1 MTPGRPAN
9 DPTPPATAGGV
20 LVSEVAPPAHTA
32 FRTLWQR
39 VGSPTVLATLIALV
53 AGTTLIGFYRRY
65 LEFEARDRVVAQTV
79 PYSQAL
85 SSAIA
90 HRVAILQGFEA
101 FLAIQPEIRRDRQ
114 LLDRYTADLQRSTP
128 GIRALEL
135 VRDGKIIAIA
145 PLAGNEAAL
154 GFDLRTHSDPM
165 VRARLREVETTDR
178 IAVNGPI
185 TLRQGG
191 RGLVIQRR
199 FKRPG
204 VEGYDLAALVLDL
217 TPLLDEAGLQQPVE
231 LRIALRDADGLY
243 IFGDSTLGSRDPVD
257 VEVRIPSD
265 VWHLQAVPPRGWTEA
280 IRFRLALFAAGV
292 FLSGVLFV
300 LVVYL
305 VASRQAALMGAVE
318 ERTTSLRSAVEEL
331 REAAAQRERTEAQL
345 RQSQRLES
353 LGRLAG
359 GIAHDFNN
367 LLTVIMGSISLAR
380 ETIPGT
386 SEAGADLT
394 TAEHAAQ
401 RASELTRK
409 LLVFARRQTVEFQV
423 VDLNALLKE
432 LETIVHRLLGERI
445 KVVDDLAPGLWP
457 LYADPGQ
464 LEQMVTNLT
473 VNARDAMPDGGTLT
487 IRTRNVELARQP
499 GISDVVEP
507 GEYVRLE
514 VEDTGAGMPPEV
526 LQRVFE
532 PFFTTKEV
540 GQGTGLGLATV
551 YGLVRQAG
559 GEIAIK
565 SDVGRG
571 TRATIHL
578 PRARVEQMGRTE
590 GRSPA
595 QSDDR
600 GGGGETVLLVED
612 EAPVRKIASRILGEA
627 GYRVIA
633 AEDGDSALRR
643 LDRSQRI
650 HLLVADVVTPGMG
663 GRALA
668 ERILGRD
675 PTTRVLFISGYTADE
690 RLEELL
696 ARPGVAFLAKPFT
709 ARQLQRAVR
718 QLLDFPPRG

>member
-9 DPTPPATAGGV
+9 DPTPSATAGGV
-20 LVSEVAPPAHTA
+20 LVSEATPLARTA
-32 FRTLWQR
+32 SRSLWQT

-53 AGTTLIGFYRRY
+53 AGTALIGFYRRY
-65 LEFEARDRVVAQTV
+65 LEIEVRDRVVAQTV
-79 PYSQAL
+79 PYGQAL
-85 SSAIA
+85 SATIA
-90 HRVAILQGFEA
+90 HAVAILQGFEA
-101 FLAIQPEIRRDRQ
+101 FLAIQPDIQRDRM
-114 LLDRYTADLQRSTP
+114 LLERYTADLQRGTP

-135 VRDGKIIAIA
+135 VRDGRIIAIA

-154 GFDLRTHSDPM
+154 GFDLRTHSDPL
-165 VRARLREVETTDR
+165 VRRRLRLVETTDR
-178 IAVNGPI
+178 ITVNGPI

-204 VEGYDLAALVLDL
+204 VVGYDLAALVLDL
-217 TPLLDEAGLQQPVE
+217 TPLLDEAGLLSPVE
-231 LRIALRDADGLY
+231 LRIALRDANGQH
-243 IFGDSTLGSRDPVD
+243 IFGDSTLESRDPVD
-257 VEVRIPSD
+257 VEVRIPFD
-265 VWHLQAVPPRGWTEA
+265 TWHLQAVPPRGWAEA
-280 IRFRLALFAAGV
+280 TLFRLVLFAAGV
-292 FLSGVLFV
+292 FLSGMLFV

-305 VASRQAALMGAVE
+305 VATRQAALIGAVE
-318 ERTTSLRSAVEEL
+318 ARTHSLRVAVEEL
-331 REAAAQRERTEAQL
+331 REAAAQRELTEAQL

-380 ETIPGT
+380 ETMPGT
-386 SEAGADLT
+386 SEAEADLA
-394 TAEHAAQ
+394 TAEQAAQ

-423 VDLNALLKE
+423 VDLNALLKD

-457 LYADPGQ
+457 VYADAGQ
-464 LEQMVTNLT
+464 LEQMVTNLA
-473 VNARDAMPDGGTLT
+473 VNARDAMPEGGTLT
-487 IRTRNVELARQP
+487 IRTRNVELARRP
-499 GISDVVEP
+499 ENGDALDP

-514 VEDTGAGMPPEV
+514 VEDTGAGMSPEV
-526 LQRVFE
+526 LQRAFE

-559 GEIAIK
+559 GDVEIR
-565 SDVGRG
+565 SEVGRG
-571 TRATIHL
+571 TRAIIHL
-578 PRARVEQMGRTE
+578 PRALVELAGPIDGRA
-590 GRSPA
+590 PV

-600 GGGGETVLLVED
+600 GGETVLLVED
-612 EAPVRKIASRILGEA
+612 EAPVRMVASRILGEA

-643 LDRSQRI
+643 LDSHQRI

-668 ERILGRD
+668 ERILERD
-675 PTTRVLFISGYTADE
+675 PTTRVLFMSGYTADE
-690 RLEELL
+690 RLEDLL

-709 ARQLQRAVR
+709 AHQLQRAVR
-718 QLLDFPPRG
+718 QLLDTSPRG

>member
-1 MTPGRPAN
+1 MTPEPSA
-9 DPTPPATAGGV
+9 PWSTPSAPAGGV
-20 LVSEVAPPAHTA
+20 LVPPTGPRRPP
-32 FRTLWQR
+32 RTLRQV
-39 VGSPTVLATLIALV
+39 VGPATLLAGVLTVAAGGALT
-53 AGTTLIGFYRRY
+53 ALYQRY
-65 LEFEARDRVVAQTV
+65 LRIESRGQVIAQTV
-79 PYSQAL
+79 PYGQAL
-85 SSAIA
+85 GAALA
-90 HRVAILQGFEA
+90 HRVAVLEGFEA
-101 FLAIQPEIRRDRQ
+101 FLRVQNDRRYDDQ
-114 LLDRYTADLQRSTP
+114 LLQRYTEGLQAGTR
-128 GIRALEL
+128 GIRALQL
-135 VRDGKIIAIA
+135 VRDGKIVAIA
-145 PLAGNEAAL
+145 PRIGNEGAL
-154 GFDLRTHSDPM
+154 GVDLRKHPDPE
-165 VRARLREVETTDR
+165 VRAKWHESETTDR
-178 IAVNGPI
+178 MTVTGPR
-185 TLRQGG
+185 LLLQGG
-191 RGLVIQRR
+191 QGLIFRRR
-199 FKRPG
+199 FPRAG
-204 VEGYDLAALVLDL
+204 GNGYDMAALVLDL
-217 TPLLDEAGLQQPVE
+217 DPLLDEAGLGAPVGVRVAIRDSSGRLLVGPADVDSMSPVE
-231 LRIALRDADGLY
+231 VAVHLPDN
-243 IFGDSTLGSRDPVD
+243 
-257 VEVRIPSD
+257 
-265 VWHLQAVPPRGWTEA
+265 VWRLQAVPTNGWVEA
-280 IRFRLALFAAGV
+280 IRLRLFLFSAGV

-300 LVVYL
+300 MVVYL
-305 VASRQAALMGAVE
+305 VASRQAMLMASVE
-318 ERTTSLRSAVEEL
+318 ERTGSLRLAVEDL
-331 REAAAQRERTEAQL
+331 REAAAQRELTEAQL

-457 LYADPGQ
+457 VYADPGQ

>member
-401 RASELTRK
+401 RARELTRK

-457 LYADPGQ
+457 VYADPGQ

-650 HLLVADVVTPGMG
+650 HLLVADAVTPGMG